1 MYIYLTFQMLLQLHW
16 ADIVLGEMILTLSI
30 QRRPQKKLHL
40 NARTLATS
48 SVTDWSWPCILVFVD
63 KWITEQDL
71 GPGQKIPSFLYLPD
85 GRIIPTCTILIHEN
99 DVLTN
104 NNAPVVFSDQ
114 LYGGS
119 YLILSDVQNK
129 EHIATVGCLV
139 TDGNLVYALTNKH
152 VTGEINDN
160 EKSQEIFTIIQGER
174 VRIGTTYRKQA
185 GKKLF
190 EEVYKGW
197 AGSYSYSTVDAGLIK
212 LDDITQ
218 WTSQIYGIGNIGEPI
233 DLNINTMSLYLIGY
247 PVRAQGGASG
257 EMVGEIQALFYRYKS
272 IGGFDYVSDL
282 LIGPRDEK
290 SSVMTK
296 HGDSGTL
303 WFYDP
308 EPANKS
314 DRPIKS
320 EKAQGISTNCVT
332 VGWSTSHR
340 RW

>member
-1 MYIYLTFQMLLQLHW
+1 M
-16 ADIVLGEMILTLSI
+16 
-30 QRRPQKKLHL
+30 
-40 NARTLATS
+40 
-48 SVTDWSWPCILVFVD
+48 FVD

-71 GPGQKIPSFLYLPD
+71 GPGQKIPSLLYLPD

-119 YLILSDVQNK
+119 YPILSDVQNK

-174 VRIGTTYRKQA
+174 VPIGTTYRKQA

-197 AGSYSYSTVDAGLIK
+197 PGSYSYSTVDAGLIK

-257 EMVGEIQALFYRYKS
+257 EMVGEIQALFYRVQ
-272 IGGFDYVSDL
+272 INWWV
-282 LIGPRDEK
+282 
-290 SSVMTK
+290 
-296 HGDSGTL
+296 
-303 WFYDP
+303 
-308 EPANKS
+308 
-314 DRPIKS
+314 
-320 EKAQGISTNCVT
+320 
-332 VGWSTSHR
+332 
-340 RW
+340 